1 QMIKARRD
9 EYNSNSVESSNNKK
23 VNLNHLLNFTYQSIE
38 QDTGRHHHH
47 KFAPKYSHFNKT
59 QFIQANCQFIV
70 KEGTDYSAHLA
81 DSDLPINWDLVE
93 KVNMWACDAPSCPIC
108 LYEPQVAKI
117 TKCGHIFCW
126 PCILHY
132 LSLDTKMGRKCPI
145 CHEPVVKAELKSVS
159 VYSDVAHE
167 TQCVVSMQLM
177 KRERGSAVAIPWN
190 LKKKFAVRADWIN
203 FQETRNLKF
212 LISSANQVKDDIV
225 NLELGQL
232 NFKLATETDFSTTL
246 ILFSVSVYSDVAHET
261 QCVVSM
267 QLMKRERGSAVAIP
281 VFLISS
287 ANQVKDDIVNLELGQ
302 LNFKL
307 ATETDVRFLY
317 SLHILLILYNSSVL
331 NPELEKIYIELAVE
345 LCKERM
351 ALLTASIQGAD
362 VTWLSFNY
370 ITPSSSPANQ
380 FYYFY
385 QSKDGQHIYLHPI
398 NTKCL
403 MHQYGSLENCPTE
416 ITAKIMEM
424 EGFTMN
430 EATRKRHRYLWHL
443 PISLEFRIA
452 ELDLRPPLVTTA
464 TLAFFRESLERR
476 AGQRKKRAR
485 DEKRVLRRAQNEQ
498 MRKEGKYPAARI
510 CLESQKQFPRVH
522 ASNPGGS
529 FSVLLSSPGTTPCS
543 ESSLASYI
551 TSAPSAESCELRDT
565 PSPLSSVGSL
575 ENSSAGLSFAQM
587 LRNTQEHPTWPKLET
602 ISRPPV
608 AALSSPDPNEEEVD
622 PNYVPPPSYKSSFGD
637 DLCTALDQL
646 GATGKGEKQR
656 KKGKGKRGKKLL
668 LFSTAGQQHQ

>member
-177 KRERGSAVAIPWN
+177 KRERGSAVAIPV
-190 LKKKFAVRADWIN
+190 VRWMDLYVYTIKN
-203 FQETRNLKF
+203 HKT
-212 LISSANQVKDDIV
+212 
-225 NLELGQL
+225 
-232 NFKLATETDFSTTL
+232 FSTTL

-281 VFLISS
+281 VVSNNPAKNTLFDISACRYTGGFSTAETRNLKFLISS

-510 CLESQKQFPRVH
+510 CLESQKQFP
-522 ASNPGGS
+522 
-529 FSVLLSSPGTTPCS
+529 
-543 ESSLASYI
+543 
-551 TSAPSAESCELRDT
+551 
-565 PSPLSSVGSL
+565 
-575 ENSSAGLSFAQM
+575 
-587 LRNTQEHPTWPKLET
+587 
-602 ISRPPV
+602 
-608 AALSSPDPNEEEVD
+608 
-622 PNYVPPPSYKSSFGD
+622 
-637 DLCTALDQL
+637 
-646 GATGKGEKQR
+646 
-656 KKGKGKRGKKLL
+656 
-668 LFSTAGQQHQ
+668 

>member
-1 QMIKARRD
+1 
-9 EYNSNSVESSNNKK
+9 
-23 VNLNHLLNFTYQSIE
+23 
-38 QDTGRHHHH
+38 
-47 KFAPKYSHFNKT
+47 
-59 QFIQANCQFIV
+59 
-70 KEGTDYSAHLA
+70 
-81 DSDLPINWDLVE
+81 
-93 KVNMWACDAPSCPIC
+93 
-108 LYEPQVAKI
+108 
-117 TKCGHIFCW
+117 
-126 PCILHY
+126 
-132 LSLDTKMGRKCPI
+132 
-145 CHEPVVKAELKSVS
+145 
-159 VYSDVAHE
+159 
-167 TQCVVSMQLM
+167 MQLM
-177 KRERGSAVAIPWN
+177 KRERGSAVAIPVSN
-190 LKKKFAVRADWIN
+190 NPAKNTLFDISACRYTGGFSTAVK
-203 FQETRNLKF
+203 ETRNLKF

-232 NFKLATETDFSTTL
+232 NFKLATETD
-246 ILFSVSVYSDVAHET
+246 
-261 QCVVSM
+261 
-267 QLMKRERGSAVAIP
+267 
-281 VFLISS
+281 
-287 ANQVKDDIVNLELGQ
+287 
-302 LNFKL
+302 
-307 ATETDVRFLY
+307 
-317 SLHILLILYNSSVL
+317 
-331 NPELEKIYIELAVE
+331 ELEKIYIELAVE

-351 ALLTASIQGAD
+351 ALLTASIQEPTVQQSNSVDCETNNPPDESTDGTD
-362 VTWLSFNY
+362 HQ
-370 ITPSSSPANQ
+370 TPSSSPANQ

>member
-177 KRERGSAVAIPWN
+177 KRERGSAVAIPVSNNPAKNTLFDISACRYTGGFSTAVKVIFWN

-232 NFKLATETDFSTTL
+232 NFKLATETDVRFLYSLHILLILYNSSVLNPFSTTL

-267 QLMKRERGSAVAIP
+267 QLMKRERGSAVAI
-281 VFLISS
+281 
-287 ANQVKDDIVNLELGQ
+287 
-302 LNFKL
+302 
-307 ATETDVRFLY
+307 
-317 SLHILLILYNSSVL
+317 
-331 NPELEKIYIELAVE
+331 PELEKIYIELAVE

>member
-1 QMIKARRD
+1 NSSNYSRQYNGKINNSYNGNKPFKSRDSRGVGGSGGGRRNQMIKARRD

-232 NFKLATETDFSTTL
+232 NFKLATETD
-246 ILFSVSVYSDVAHET
+246 
-261 QCVVSM
+261 
-267 QLMKRERGSAVAIP
+267 
-281 VFLISS
+281 
-287 ANQVKDDIVNLELGQ
+287 
-302 LNFKL
+302 
-307 ATETDVRFLY
+307 
-317 SLHILLILYNSSVL
+317 
-331 NPELEKIYIELAVE
+331 ELEKIYIELAVE

-370 ITPSSSPANQ
+370 IVPYFSVVLDMTSPFFFKCILFVFLEPTVQQSNSVDCETNNPPDESTDGTDHQTPSSSPANQ